1 MRPRLALDRDALP
14 RVVLVVLTLAVIA
27 AGIVAA
33 RAWSERPTDVRDR
46 APRSASSEDGYRVGT
61 LPDRLDEAVEA
72 AATTLPLALSY
83 DYRSLEPGV
92 AAATAGMTDTFAADY
107 RRTFTGSAARLARQE
122 RAVTNAVVRAA
133 GLVRTEGSDRALCL
147 VYLDQTLVSSRTTEA
162 KKDRTPTQVA
172 QNRVLVGVRLV
183 DGRWLVDSIS
193 PF

>member
-1 MRPRLALDRDALP
+1 MRTSLRRERGATARAVLLLLVAAVALAG
-14 RVVLVVLTLAVIA
+14 VIA
-27 AGIVAA
+27 GH
-33 RAWSERPTDVRDR
+33 AWSQRPMPVADR
-46 APRSASSEDGYRVGT
+46 PPRSASSEEGYRVGT

-107 RRTFTGSAARLARQE
+107 RRTFTGSAARLAREE

-133 GLVRTEGSDRALCL
+133 GLVRAEGTDRVLCL
-147 VYLDQTLVSSRTTEA
+147 VYLDQTLVSSKASR
-162 KKDRTPTQVA
+162 RQRSTPAQVA